1 MNNIE
6 QYKNRFFNLMESTI
20 GDVRP
25 LITEQINPDNIKEYK
40 AKFIISKSLKKED
53 SKKMYKDAIDKNT
66 KISGTE
72 DEGVLNAYRSLVSQ
86 NNLDYVLRMYDEEF
100 PSSGGNTTTSVPTGT
115 GEGLSQS
122 TITTV
127 DDLGSIIRQSNK
139 DKIAD
144 NFCKTESGYD
154 ICLVKKNMDKST
166 MDKMYSNAVR
176 RIEGAGYTKVK
187 ETETNTDTNKNYIK
201 RSTWKKA

>member
-1 MNNIE
+1 MRNIE

-20 GDVRP
+20 GDVKP
-25 LITEQINPDNIKEYK
+25 LISEQSI
-40 AKFIISKSLKKED
+40 
-53 SKKMYKDAIDKNT
+53 T
-66 KISGTE
+66 
-72 DEGVLNAYRSLVSQ
+72 
-86 NNLDYVLRMYDEEF
+86 
-100 PSSGGNTTTSVPTGT
+100 VPTGT
-115 GEGLSQS
+115 GEGLSNS
-122 TITTV
+122 PTTNV
-127 DDLGSIIRQSNK
+127 DDLGSIIRQSDK
-139 DKIAD
+139 DKGAD

-187 ETETNTDTNKNYIK
+187 ETETSTDTNKNYIK

>member
-25 LITEQINPDNIKEYK
+25 LITEQANLDNIKEYK

-72 DEGVLNAYRSLVSQ
+72 DEGVLNAYRGLVSQ
-86 NNLDYVLRMYDEEF
+86 NNLDNVLRMYDEEF
-100 PSSGGNTTTSVPTGT
+100 PSSGGNTTTLVSTGT
-115 GEGLSQS
+115 GEELSKS
-122 TITTV
+122 PITTV
-127 DDLGSIIRQSNK
+127 DDLGSIIRQSDK

-154 ICLVKKNMDKST
+154 ICLVKKST
-166 MDKMYSNAVR
+166 SQSTLEKMYNNDVR
-176 RIEGAGYTKVK
+176 RIEGVGYTKVK
-187 ETETNTDTNKNYIK
+187 ESKTSMDTDNNYIK

>member
-25 LITEQINPDNIKEYK
+25 LITEQTNPDDIKEYK
-40 AKFIISKSLKKED
+40 AKFMISKSLKKED
-53 SKKMYKDAIDKNT
+53 SKKIYKDAIDKNT

-86 NNLDYVLRMYDEEF
+86 NNLDNVLRMYDEEF
-100 PSSGGNTTTSVPTGT
+100 PPDDGNSTTSVPTGT
-115 GEGLSQS
+115 GEELSKS
-122 TITTV
+122 PTTNV
-127 DDLGSIIRQSNK
+127 DDLGSIIRQSDK
-139 DKIAD
+139 DKMVD

-154 ICLVKKNMDKST
+154 ICLVKKSISQQT
-166 MDKMYSNAVR
+166 LDKMYNNDVR
-176 RIEGAGYTKVK
+176 RIQGVGYTKLK
-187 ETETNTDTNKNYIK
+187 ESQTTKDTEGNYIR